1 MMRNMCFRIESISL
15 QIPRAVPWA
24 GCFCHRVLPWA
35 GCFCHRVLP
44 WAGCF
49 CPFRARTLYRR
60 YPGCYPGLTALWP
73 FRPLADSLLP
83 RLMSGEI
90 KVGDVTL

>member
-15 QIPRAVPWA
+15 QIPRAV
-24 GCFCHRVLPWA
+24 PWA

-90 KVGDVTL
+90 KVSDVI